1 VCGRYAR
8 SEDLAGLVERFACVP
23 AEGLDPT
30 PRYNQAP
37 GQEALVVLAGETGR
51 ELAGLRWGL
60 VPSWAADP
68 RGGYK
73 LINARA
79 EGLADKPA
87 FRAPLRR
94 QRCLAPASGFYEW
107 QRTGK
112 QRQPWFI
119 ALAGG
124 GTLALAGLWDRWR
137 GADGRELRS
146 FCIVTVPANALV
158 GRLHDRMPAILAP
171 EDEAAWL
178 DPERHDPADLLPRL
192 RPYPAQALTAHLVSP
207 AVNRVTVEGP
217 ELIRPWRPHGLFPPA

>member
-1 VCGRYAR
+1 MCGRYAR

-23 AEGLDPT
+23 AAGLDAA

-37 GQEALVVLAGETGR
+37 GQEALVVLASENGR

-60 VPSWAADP
+60 VPPWAADP
-68 RGGYK
+68 RAGYK
-73 LINARA
+73 MINARA

-107 QRTGK
+107 QRKGK

-119 ALAGG
+119 APAGG
-124 GTLALAGLWDRWR
+124 GTLALAGLWERWR
-137 GADGRELRS
+137 GPEGRELRS

-178 DPERHDPADLLPRL
+178 DPARHDPADLLPRL
-192 RPYPAQALTAHLVSP
+192 RPYPAEALTAHPVSP
-207 AVNRVTVEGP
+207 AVNRVTAEGP
-217 ELIRPWRPHGLFPPA
+217 ELIRTWRGDGLFPPA